1 MDYFDAESGTPTL
14 AQLKPYNIVVAFS
27 NSPYA
32 DATAMGNVLADY
44 ADTGGVVVGFNFDWF
59 GPPFGLEG
67 RWQTGG
73 YSPFVSPAPGNFVNS
88 CLGTYDMTHPLM
100 QNISAGSLCAFFR
113 HNPALSAGAVSVALY
128 QDNAQL
134 VAYKTN
140 NGHTGVGVNAYV
152 GDGAGMWTGPFGRVV
167 VNAGRW
173 LISGPCGT
181 PSPTPTATATSTG
194 HRHQRLH
201 ASQAAAR
208 ALDAGCAGSD

>member
-1 MDYFDAESGTPTL
+1 MVTVDYFDAEAGTPTL
-14 AQLKPYNIVVAFS
+14 AQLQPYNIVVAFS

-32 DATAMGNVLADY
+32 DATAMGDVLADY

-88 CLGTYDMTHPLM
+88 CLGTYDTTHPLM

-134 VAYKTN
+134 LRIRPT
-140 NGHTGVGVNAYV
+140 TGIPA
-152 GDGAGMWTGPFGRVV
+152 
-167 VNAGRW
+167 
-173 LISGPCGT
+173 
-181 PSPTPTATATSTG
+181 
-194 HRHQRLH
+194 
-201 ASQAAAR
+201 
-208 ALDAGCAGSD
+208 

>member
-1 MDYFDAESGTPTL
+1 MLHDQIAAESGVVGSRLLRRRIRHSHAGAVNT
-14 AQLKPYNIVVAFS
+14 YNIVVAFS

-73 YSPFVSPAPGNFVNS
+73 YSPFVSPAPDNFVNS

-113 HNPALSAGAVSVALY
+113 HTLALSAGAVSVALY
-128 QDNAQL
+128 QDNAA
-134 VAYKTN
+134 VGAYKTN

-152 GDGAGMWTGPFGRVV
+152 GDGAGHVEWTVR
-167 VNAGRW
+167 AG
-173 LISGPCGT
+173 
-181 PSPTPTATATSTG
+181 
-194 HRHQRLH
+194 
-201 ASQAAAR
+201 
-208 ALDAGCAGSD
+208 GSERRQVAD